1 MKKKILAIAALAL
14 VAALCLSACGAG
26 GAKAVNL
33 NMATGGTSGTYYG
46 FSGVFANVLNGKMA
60 DKLNINVESTGAS
73 AANVD
78 LIDTNA
84 DQIAIIQND
93 VMYYAYTGT
102 AMFDKAVTSFS
113 AVMSCY
119 PEVVQ
124 LVAAPDIETVE
135 DLRGRTVSVGAADSG
150 TRYNAEQLLAAYG
163 MTFDDINVVYQS
175 FGDSVDSMKNGQID
189 ACFQVAGTP
198 TTAITELS
206 TTYDFNL
213 IGVDDEHVAALQKD
227 YGFYTVVNVPAG
239 TYSCVDHDVQCVAVM
254 ATIIA
259 RNDVTEDAVY
269 NFIKGMFDYK
279 ADISASHVKGEEID
293 LNTAVS
299 GVAIPWHSGAVKYFA
314 EQGITVG

>member
-1 MKKKILAIAALAL
+1 MKKKLIAAVCLVLIAAFCLAG
-14 VAALCLSACGAG
+14 CGKSVTA
-26 GAKAVNL
+26 L

-46 FSGVFANVLNGKMA
+46 FSGVIANVLNAKLS
-60 DKLNINVESTGAS
+60 DTLNITVESTGAS

-84 DQIAIIQND
+84 DQIAILQND

-102 AMFDKAVTSFS
+102 VLFDKAVTSFS

-124 LVAAPDIETVE
+124 LVTAPDITCME
-135 DLRGRTVSVGAADSG
+135 DLKGRTVSVGAADSG
-150 TRYNAEQLLAAYG
+150 TRYNAEQILNAYG
-163 MTFDDINVVYQS
+163 ITFDDIDVVYQS

-198 TTAITELS
+198 TTAITELA

-213 IGVDDEHVAALQKD
+213 IGVDEEHIEKLQSE

-239 TYSCVDHDVQCVAVM
+239 TYSCVEEDVTCVAVM

-259 RNDVTEDAVY
+259 RNDVSEDAVY
-269 NFIKGMFDYK
+269 SFLKGMFDYK
-279 ADISASHVKGEEID
+279 ADITASHVKGEEID

-299 GVAIPWHSGAVKYFA
+299 GVSIPWHPGAVKYFG

>member
-1 MKKKILAIAALAL
+1 MKKRMIAIVALAL
-14 VAALCLSACGAG
+14 VACLCLTGCGSSVA
-26 GAKAVNL
+26 ALK
-33 NMATGGTSGTYYG
+33 MATGGTSGTYYG
-46 FSGVFANVLNGKMA
+46 FCGVIANVLNS
-60 DKLNINVESTGAS
+60 KLGSTMNITAESTGAS
-73 AANVD
+73 AANID
-78 LIDTNA
+78 LIHTNA
-84 DQIAIIQND
+84 DQLAIVQND

-102 AMFDKAVTSFS
+102 TLFDTAVTDFS

-124 LVAAPDIETVE
+124 LVTAPDIHSVE

-150 TRYNAEQLLAAYG
+150 TRYNAEQILNAYG
-163 MTFDDINVVYQS
+163 LTFNDINVVYQS

-198 TTAITELS
+198 TTAITELA

-213 IGVDDEHVAALQKD
+213 IGVDDAHVAQLQSD

-239 TYSCVDHDVQCVAVM
+239 TYSCVTEDVQCVAVM

-259 RNDVTEDAVY
+259 RNDVSEDVVY
-269 NFIKGMFDYK
+269 AFIKGMFDYK
-279 ADISASHVKGEEID
+279 ADISASHAKGEEID

-299 GVAIPWHSGAVKYFA
+299 GVAIPWHPGAVKYYS
-314 EQGITVG
+314 EQGITVS